1 MRVDRLLAIILY
13 LSNRGK
19 TTAKILAEHFEVT
32 IRTIY
37 RDIDKL
43 CEAGVPICAEGGKG
57 GGYYLMEN
65 YSVDQL
71 YLGTDK
77 MDSLLTIIDNVQNVI
92 GKNDYVQE
100 ILQRHKDQRKESEDR
115 FSINMSHFSLQD
127 DIKDYMYLTSKAI
140 KENKLLTFNYINRRF
155 QEEMRIVE
163 PVYISFGGGTWYLNG
178 YCRIRNDYRRFKFIR
193 MRNLYLGDTYEGNDI
208 TMNELK
214 ALNNKEFINRSI
226 KVVLR
231 FDEKYGKRL
240 HEYFDKETITQ
251 NADGSYDAYDYFPH
265 DEGLIR
271 HILGFGTWCKVI
283 EPIALREEVKAYL
296 QEINHLYDYNT

>member
-19 TTAKILAEHFEVT
+19 TTAKILAEHFEVN

-77 MDSLLTIIDNVQNVI
+77 MDSLLAIIDNVQNVI

-100 ILQRHKDQRKESEDR
+100 ILQRHKDQRKESDDR
-115 FSINMSHFSLQD
+115 FSINMSHFSMQEN
-127 DIKDYMYLTSKAI
+127 IKDYMYLTSKAI
-140 KENKLLTFNYINRRF
+140 RESRLISFSYTNRRF

-163 PVYISFGGGTWYLNG
+163 PVYIYFGDGTWYLNG
-178 YCRIRNDYRRFKFIR
+178 YCRIRKGYRRFKFIR
-193 MRNLYLGDTYEGNDI
+193 MKDIFLGDTYEGNGI
-208 TMNELK
+208 TMNELR
-214 ALNNKEFINRSI
+214 ALNYKQYRAISI

-240 HEYFDKETITQ
+240 HEYFEKETITQ

-271 HILGFGTWCKVI
+271 HILGFGTGCEVV
-283 EPIALREEVKAYL
+283 EPISLRDEVKAYL
-296 QEINHLYDYNT
+296 QDMNRMYEK